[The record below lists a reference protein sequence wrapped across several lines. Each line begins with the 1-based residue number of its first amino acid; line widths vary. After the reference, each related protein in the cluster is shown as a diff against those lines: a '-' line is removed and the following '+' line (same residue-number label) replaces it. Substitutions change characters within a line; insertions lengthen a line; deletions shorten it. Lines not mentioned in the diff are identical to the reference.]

1 MELEPYNEFNS
12 GIELREINLTSFVD
26 TGNKETQSNSYF
38 PSSYNYQSDPQNLN
52 INQTLNFS
60 QTSLY
65 NNNNNININSNNIN
79 INNNNNINNYN
90 NNNNNFTNNCN
101 SNLNLTNLNISNIRH
116 SPTNSSFYS
125 INSTFSQ
132 NDMSFL
138 SNTKSITH
146 KIKEDEFKLNKNDP
160 EIVGEL
166 KEKIYFTIMDNK
178 IQRNNIISKGYI
190 GILTKKNFLIKN
202 KEFFLNFSNKNWSDN
217 KLYENK
223 NIEKSLQR
231 ITELTYKIQIINK
244 SSSIKFLTYSINSD
258 VLFNTKLINPN
269 FSFDNKN
276 SIININILYNNVNI
290 NSKIYKIV
298 VTLFE
303 CKGNIIG
310 TDGILNKI
318 NNNTFSVTY
327 NNGVKNSKII
337 YSNNNFDFKKI
348 NVRFE
353 LKEIFSDNKIRIS
366 YNNNNKNN
374 NNVESEDLNIEK
386 LALISFDYLM

>member
-1 MELEPYNEFNS
+1 
-12 GIELREINLTSFVD
+12 
-26 TGNKETQSNSYF
+26 
-38 PSSYNYQSDPQNLN
+38 
-52 INQTLNFS
+52 
-60 QTSLY
+60 
-65 NNNNNININSNNIN
+65 
-79 INNNNNINNYN
+79 
-90 NNNNNFTNNCN
+90 
-101 SNLNLTNLNISNIRH
+101 
-116 SPTNSSFYS
+116 
-125 INSTFSQ
+125 
-132 NDMSFL
+132 MSFL

-223 NIEKSLQR
+223 NIEQSLQR
-231 ITELTYKIQIINK
+231 ITELTYKIQIVNK
-244 SSSIKFLTYSINSD
+244 SSSIKFLTYSINSE
-258 VLFNTKLINPN
+258 VLFNTKYINPN
-269 FSFDNKN
+269 FIFDREK
-276 SIININILYNNVNI
+276 SIININILYNNINI

-327 NNGVKNSKII
+327 NKGVKIIKIV

-353 LKEIFSDNKIRIS
+353 LKGIYSDNNIRIS
-366 YNNNNKNN
+366 YNANNKNN

>member
-1 MELEPYNEFNS
+1 
-12 GIELREINLTSFVD
+12 
-26 TGNKETQSNSYF
+26 
-38 PSSYNYQSDPQNLN
+38 
-52 INQTLNFS
+52 
-60 QTSLY
+60 
-65 NNNNNININSNNIN
+65 
-79 INNNNNINNYN
+79 
-90 NNNNNFTNNCN
+90 
-101 SNLNLTNLNISNIRH
+101 
-116 SPTNSSFYS
+116 
-125 INSTFSQ
+125 
-132 NDMSFL
+132 MSFL
-138 SNTKSITH
+138 SNNTKSTAH
-146 KIKEDEFKLNKNDP
+146 NIKEDEFNLSKNNP

-166 KEKIYFTIMDNK
+166 KEKIYFTIMDNN

-202 KEFFLNFSNKNWSDN
+202 KEFFLNFSSKNWSDN

-258 VLFNTKLINPN
+258 VLFNTKFINPN

-276 SIININILYNNVNI
+276 STININILYNNLNI
-290 NSKIYKIV
+290 NSKIYKVV

-327 NNGVKNSKII
+327 NNGVKMSKIV

-353 LKEIFSDNKIRIS
+353 FKGIYSDNNIRIS
-366 YNNNNKNN
+366 YNKNSKN
-374 NNVESEDLNIEK
+374 TNNVESEDLNIEK